1 MLTLQVKK
9 SSWLAIYN
17 FERVEESMKIRPHWE
32 KRFKKLGLLDE
43 EGQPMKYAVADVR
56 MTYGFN
62 ESSPKL
68 RVRVTLGIRGDNYV
82 MKILRV
88 DRIR

>member
-1 MLTLQVKK
+1 MLTLQLKK

-17 FERVEESMKIRPHWE
+17 FERVEESLKIHPHWE
-32 KRFKKLGLLDE
+32 KRFKNLGLLKED
-43 EGQPMKYAVADVR
+43 GKPADFAVADVR
-56 MTYGFN
+56 MTYGFS
-62 ESSPKL
+62 EKSPKL
-68 RVRVTLGIRGDNYV
+68 RVRISVGIRGDNYV